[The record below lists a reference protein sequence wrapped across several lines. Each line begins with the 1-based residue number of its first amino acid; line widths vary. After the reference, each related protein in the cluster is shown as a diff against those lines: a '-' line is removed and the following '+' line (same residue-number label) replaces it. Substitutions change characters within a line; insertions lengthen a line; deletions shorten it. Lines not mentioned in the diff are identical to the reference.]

1 MIEIVNELLR
11 YSKSN
16 QFEIIVLMFSGIVKA
31 SQLMTKQL
39 MQLKLLKFYQF
50 ALF

>member
-16 QFEIIVLMFSGIVKA
+16 QFEIIVLMFDDIVKI

-39 MQLKLLKFYQF
+39 TQLKFLKLYQF
-50 ALF
+50 VLF